1 MILISV
7 YRKLDKVAD
16 DIDVVK
22 YLMEN
27 GANLT
32 EMSNNGWTLL
42 HFAAHNHSYKVVTFL
57 VEEKDFSNYF

>member
-1 MILISV
+1 
-7 YRKLDKVAD
+7 VAD

-32 EMSNNGWTLL
+32 ERSNNGWTLL